1 MLAERK
7 QRFFRFR
14 LQPRPGGRP
23 ARATRRML
31 AAVAALAVCVAASG
45 NAAAFCRTTTCVL
58 PPNFAPADGECVP
71 PDFDQWCASQNPPQK
86 ILPVFWSNACVS
98 YDIQANA
105 SRQVPY
111 DKAAEL
117 VAAAFAKWTST
128 KCASAGN
135 RRISIDVKDL
145 GPVECDQVQYSS
157 DQGNQHVIIFYD
169 TGWPYAADTVNTLGL
184 TTITFNPDTGE
195 LYDADMAINSG
206 PDIRLSLSDPVPVD
220 GYDFQSIITHETG
233 HFLGMAHSGNDTAT
247 MFAHY
252 TQGTTWMR
260 DLSADDTDGICS
272 VYLPGGERSVDRS
285 VSASGT
291 VAETACDPTPR
302 HGWQSVCAQ
311 QLGCAVSGAGESRGA
326 GFATFLGIAQA
337 IGAAARRRARPR
349 RM

>member
-1 MLAERK
+1 MGLAK
-7 QRFFRFR
+7 GPQRT
-14 LQPRPGGRP
+14 L
-23 ARATRRML
+23 T
-31 AAVAALAVCVAASG
+31 ALAVLVVCAATSR

-58 PPNFAPADGECVP
+58 PPGFAPADGECLP

-98 YDIQANA
+98 YDIQARA

-111 DKAAEL
+111 DKAAAL
-117 VAAAFAKWTST
+117 VAQAFAKWTGT
-128 KCASAGN
+128 RCASAANG
-135 RRISIDVKDL
+135 RVSISVKDL
-145 GPVECDQVQYSS
+145 GPVACDQEQYNS
-157 DQGNQHVIIFYD
+157 DQGNQNVIIFYD
-169 TGWPYAADTVNTLGL
+169 TDWPYAADTVNTLGL

-206 PDIRLSLSDPVPVD
+206 PDIPLSLGDPVPTD

-233 HFLGMAHSGNDTAT
+233 HFLGMAHSGNEMAT

-260 DLSADDTDGICS
+260 KLSPDDTDGICS
-272 VYLPGGERSVDRS
+272 VYLPDGDRNVDPS
-285 VSASGT
+285 VSGSGT
-291 VAETACDPTPR
+291 VRETACDPTPR

-311 QLGCAVSGAGESRGA
+311 PMGCSISGAGGRSET
-326 GFATFLGIAQA
+326 GFVAVLSIAQA
-337 IGAAARRRARPR
+337 VAAAARRRARPR

>member
-1 MLAERK
+1 MLAERGEAVASSGL
-7 QRFFRFR
+7 RRR
-14 LQPRPGGRP
+14 SGGRP
-23 ARATRRML
+23 ARGTQKALTAL
-31 AAVAALAVCVAASG
+31 TALAVCAAASG

-58 PPNFAPADGECVP
+58 PPQFAPADGECVP

-86 ILPVFWSNACVS
+86 ILPVWWSNACVS
-98 YDIQANA
+98 YDIQARA

-117 VAAAFAKWTST
+117 VAQAFAKWTST

-135 RRISIDVKDL
+135 GRVSINVKDL
-145 GPVECDQVQYSS
+145 GPVECDQEQYSS
-157 DQGNQHVIIFYD
+157 DQGNQNVIIFYD
-169 TGWPYAADTVNTLGL
+169 TGWPYSADTVNTLGL

-206 PDIRLSLSDPVPVD
+206 PDIRLSLGDPVPFN

-233 HFLGMAHSGNDTAT
+233 HFLGMAHSGNEMAT

-252 TQGTTWMR
+252 TQGSTWMR
-260 DLSADDTDGICS
+260 NLSADDTDGICS
-272 VYLPGGERSVDRS
+272 VYMPDGDRNVDRS
-285 VSASGT
+285 VSASAT
-291 VAETACDPTPR
+291 VAEAACDPTPR

-311 QLGCAVSGAGESRGA
+311 AQGCSISGVGARNQAGLALVLS
-326 GFATFLGIAQA
+326 IAQA
-337 IGAAARRRARPR
+337 VAAAARRWARRR